1 MNNLRYAFFACAI
14 ALTTMLLWAG
24 VMPSAGEAIGAR
36 LHVSAHL
43 ISYAVLA
50 FAWRGALAHI
60 PVSIVALFVIG
71 FGFMQEGIEVFG
83 HAHPYESGDALID
96 ALGAI
101 VGAVFAQL
109 VVKQLGPDQTRKHG

>member
-1 MNNLRYAFFACAI
+1 MKYRRHTFLASAI
-14 ALTTMLLWAG
+14 ASTIVLLWAG
-24 VMPSAGEAIGAR
+24 VTPSAGEAIGAR
-36 LHVSAHL
+36 HHGIAHL

-50 FAWRGALAHI
+50 FAWRGALAQI
-60 PVSIVALFVIG
+60 PVSIIALLVIG

-83 HAHPYESGDALID
+83 HAHPYEIGDALID

-109 VVKQLGPDQTRKHG
+109 AVKQSGPDKARKRE